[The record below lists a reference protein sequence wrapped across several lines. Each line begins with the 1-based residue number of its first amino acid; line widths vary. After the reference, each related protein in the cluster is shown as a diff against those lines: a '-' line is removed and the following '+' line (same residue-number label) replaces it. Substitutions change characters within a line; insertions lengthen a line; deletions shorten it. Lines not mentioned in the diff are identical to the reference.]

1 MNQHGRG
8 MSPPMTEQEPYALKA
23 SLHFRMMTG
32 ARGQRYSYITAVH
45 MHHPSKQPSYQK
57 GKFTEDLSTPCAAH
71 ISYLTI
77 LHHGHLEDHKISS
90 AYKKEV
96 SGSDQTNA
104 ELKGSGLA
112 ARVAGRRIR
121 GALPRI

>member
-8 MSPPMTEQEPYALKA
+8 SSMSPPMAEQEPYALKA

-32 ARGQRYSYITAVH
+32 ARGQRYSYITAVSQP

-57 GKFTEDLSTPCAAH
+57 GKFTPDFSTPCAAH

-77 LHHGHLEDHKISS
+77 LHHGHLEDHRFL
-90 AYKKEV
+90 
-96 SGSDQTNA
+96 QPA
-104 ELKGSGLA
+104 EEKRELELDFSQLM
-112 ARVAGRRIR
+112 I
-121 GALPRI
+121 L